1 VWRFL
6 AQTRVC
12 RTRLVQGGQGE
23 GVQSGGRGFVLTDE
37 PDHDIRLQAYDR
49 AVAAFGVIP
58 REVEMPAPA
67 RPGLIV
73 IIGPGGYC
81 EP

>member
-1 VWRFL
+1 M
-6 AQTRVC
+6 RVC
-12 RTRLVQGGQGE
+12 RTRLVQEAKLKVFNREVG
-23 GVQSGGRGFVLTDE
+23 GFVLTDE
-37 PDHDIRLQAYDR
+37 PDHDIGLQAYHR
-49 AVAAFGVIP
+49 AVAAVGVIP